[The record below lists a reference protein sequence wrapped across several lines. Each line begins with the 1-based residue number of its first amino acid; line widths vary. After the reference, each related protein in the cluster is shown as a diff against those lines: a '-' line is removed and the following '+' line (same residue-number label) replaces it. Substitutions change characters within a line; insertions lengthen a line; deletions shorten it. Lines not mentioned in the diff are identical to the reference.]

1 MTVISTI
8 ALSPRGKRSAHWGWG
23 DWRTNL
29 QNLLLPGS
37 DTLFRKRNHP
47 WRMRLR
53 LQEQLWTTKFQ
64 VCKIGSDIQGCSL
77 GPALDLSSSFGPG
90 FSNYVIL
97 GNLLHL
103 ISSKL
108 KRGLLHKIYRSFS
121 DTKHP
126 Q

>member
-1 MTVISTI
+1 MHTGGGETGEPIYRTFSSLAQT
-8 ALSPRGKRSAHWGWG
+8 LCLGKETTHGE
-23 DWRTNL
+23 
-29 QNLLLPGS
+29 
-37 DTLFRKRNHP
+37 
-47 WRMRLR
+47 MRLR

-108 KRGLLHKIYRSFS
+108 KRGLLHKIHRSFS